1 MFTKKQIPYLPAIG
15 WFFLL
20 LYFICMP
27 PSSIPPVETWINKFY
42 PDKWVHAILFG
53 VLVFLFTYPLKKT
66 NHTPKQKNNTALKIL
81 IAALVWGIT
90 TECIQKYF
98 IPGRFFDWYD
108 WLADSFGAFCG
119 YVYGKKLITK
129 SLHPKSE

>member
-1 MFTKKQIPYLPAIG
+1 MLIKKKQIPYLPAIG

-27 PSSIPPVETWINKFY
+27 PSSIPPVDSWINQFY

-53 VLVFLFTYPLKKT
+53 VLAFLFIYPLKKANST
-66 NHTPKQKNNTALKIL
+66 QKQKRNTALRLLLASI
-81 IAALVWGIT
+81 IWGLT
-90 TECIQKYF
+90 TEFIQKYF

-108 WLADSFGAFCG
+108 WLADSFGAFCSFWLC
-119 YVYGKKLITK
+119 KKWKIV
-129 SLHPKSE
+129 